1 MNLLRLSLA
10 ALAVGLAIAG
20 PANAAPYS
28 IIRWPSG
35 DCTIWDNV
43 GLFAVPGGRA
53 WAPIVVGIPS
63 YPQAQGVLEGMYR
76 RGICH

>member
-35 DCTIWDNV
+35 DCTI
-43 GLFAVPGGRA
+43 
-53 WAPIVVGIPS
+53 
-63 YPQAQGVLEGMYR
+63 
-76 RGICH
+76 